1 MFNLGLLLANRLDP
15 PDLDE
20 ARRWYLRAAQAGDAD
35 AMFNLGVLLE
45 DRLDWPDLAEA
56 RRWYLR
62 AAGAGHA
69 NAARRLS
76 RLRVPEDKAGRS
88 RRRRRNQAR

>member
-1 MFNLGLLLANRLDP
+1 
-15 PDLDE
+15 
-20 ARRWYLRAAQAGDAD
+20 
-35 AMFNLGVLLE
+35 
-45 DRLDWPDLAEA
+45 LDWPDLAEA

-76 RLRVPEDKAGRS
+76 RLMVPEDKAGRS
-88 RRRRRNQAR
+88 RRRRRNQAS